1 MNTLIVSTCWL
12 SLIVRQS
19 FTINMMIIA
28 PEVPGKAARQEIE
41 TSSVNVRNEKTKVSS
56 SADDKV
62 PYWESPREF
71 TEK

>member
-1 MNTLIVSTCWL
+1 
-12 SLIVRQS
+12 
-19 FTINMMIIA
+19 MMIIA

-62 PYWESPREF
+62 PY
-71 TEK
+71 

>member
-62 PYWESPREF
+62 PY
-71 TEK
+71 